1 LKTNSDENFMKTKI
15 LFMAL
20 LASVLVLSG
29 GCIAPVLILGGV
41 AVGAGAVVYVNG
53 ELKDTEAVTYD
64 NAYDATLAAMSD
76 LKYTVV
82 SQQKD
87 VLTAQIMARSASDTK
102 IQVTLNKQSGTVT
115 EIRIRV
121 GTFGD
126 EALSKAILDKIKSH
140 F

>member
-1 LKTNSDENFMKTKI
+1 MKIKI
-15 LFMAL
+15 FFTAL
-20 LASVLVLSG
+20 LAAALVFTG

-53 ELKDTEAVTYD
+53 ELKDSEAVTYD
-64 NAYDATLAAMSD
+64 SAYDATLAAMTD
-76 LKYTVV
+76 LKYTVI

-87 VLTAQIMARSASDTK
+87 TLTAQIMARSAGGAK
-102 IQVTLNKQSGTVT
+102 IQVTLNKQSPTVT
-115 EIRIRV
+115 EIRVRV